1 MSAYKEFRFGSGRS
15 PLGSIGSIVI
25 LILFFVFLYFVAKGI
40 FTLLS
45 YVAPVLIILA
55 LILDHTV
62 AIDFVKFIIKLFR
75 NNALIGILA
84 VLLTIVGFPVVAGF
98 LFFRAIIRRNLKKT
112 GAYREAPKEIYT
124 DYEEIPDEDEDFL
137 ELPKNEK
144 PKEEIKRKNDYD
156 QFF

>member
-1 MSAYKEFRFGSGRS
+1 MTTYKDFRLGGSKS
-15 PLGSIGSIVI
+15 PLGSFGSVII
-25 LILFFVFLYFVAKGI
+25 LILLFVFLYFIAKGI

-62 AIDFVKFIIKLFR
+62 AIDFVKFKLKLFR
-75 NNALIGILA
+75 NNTLVGILA

-112 GAYREAPKEIYT
+112 GAYREAPKEIYAE
-124 DYEEIPDEDEDFL
+124 YEEIPEEDEDFL
-137 ELPKNEK
+137 ELPQNEK
-144 PKEEIKRKNDYD
+144 PKEEIKKKNDYD
-156 QFF
+156 QLF